1 MKQVLFFTAFLST
14 IFTTHTMAQTG
25 ECNTKPKEILAGEN
39 GDLFQKELDTYKV
52 NETALANIDF
62 KDISL
67 KVVLG
72 NWCEDSQREVP
83 RLIKILEL
91 PQLEKVSTHYYLVNR
106 EKFCADPA
114 VQKLEVKYVPAIIFY
129 RNGKEIGRIIET
141 PEGSLEGNIAKIVNQ

>member
-1 MKQVLFFTAFLST
+1 
-14 IFTTHTMAQTG
+14 MAQTG
-25 ECNTKPKEILAGEN
+25 ECNIKPKEILSGEN
-39 GDLFQKELDTYKV
+39 GDLFQKEFDAYKV
-52 NETALANIDF
+52 NESALSKVDF
-62 KDISL
+62 KGLSL

-91 PQLEKVSTHYYLVNR
+91 PQLEKVSTNYYLVDR

-129 RNGKEIGRIIET
+129 RDGNEIGRIIEI
-141 PEGSLEGNIAKIVNQ
+141 PEGSLEGNIAKIINQ

>member
-14 IFTTHTMAQTG
+14 IFTTHMTAQTG
-25 ECNTKPKEILAGEN
+25 ECNIKPKEIFAGEN
-39 GDLFQKELDTYKV
+39 GDLFQKEYNEYKV
-52 NETALANIDF
+52 NASALGNTNFNNIT
-62 KDISL
+62 L

-91 PQLEKVSTHYYLVNR
+91 SQLEEVSTNYYLVNR
-106 EKFCADPA
+106 EKFCVDPT

-129 RNGKEIGRIIET
+129 RNGNEIGRIIET
-141 PEGSLEGNIAKIVNQ
+141 PEGSLEGNIAKIINQ